1 MPIDIAFSLNRTLQ
15 TPLLVVINSILQNA
29 SWPAAGS
36 GAGSASSDDQIRF
49 NILVPP
55 GDQDFFEAQLKAA
68 FPAHTPSSADPNAQ
82 NSNDQNSNDQNLND
96 QKQRAIFRVREFTPP
111 DFLKHYLDS
120 KFKEQRPDRRI
131 SRYMQYARFFLKPM
145 FPDVSRVI
153 YLDGDTLVLGDVREL
168 FAQGSRLTPDTY
180 LAAVPQLF
188 PAMFYF
194 SNPFKIWGDLRQF
207 KNTFNSGVLL
217 TDLSLW
223 NEQTYDALRHYLDLD
238 AKNSYKLYNLG
249 DETVFNLIFKRTY
262 LELAQKW
269 NCWGYGQPHWISR
282 ILTLK
287 CNLKTVKIIHW
298 SGGHHKPWHS
308 DRVTYSK
315 LWRSYLPALGTQPT
329 LEAPVETV

>member
-15 TPLLVVINSILQNA
+15 TPLLVVINSILKNA
-29 SWPAAGS
+29 SGP
-36 GAGSASSDDQIRF
+36 SDNNLENSPDPIRF

-55 GDQDFFEAQLKAA
+55 GDQSFFEDQLKAA
-68 FPAHTPSSADPNAQ
+68 FSDPSTASLAGQ
-82 NSNDQNSNDQNLND
+82 N
-96 QKQRAIFRVREFTPP
+96 AIFRVREFTPP

-120 KFKEQRPDRRI
+120 KFNEQRPDRRI

-168 FAQGSRLTPDTY
+168 FAQGSRLTPETY

-194 SNPFKIWGDLRQF
+194 SNPFKIWSDLRQF

-217 TDLSLW
+217 TDLSFW
-223 NEQTYDALRHYLDLD
+223 SEQTYDELRYYLSID
-238 AKNSYKLYNLG
+238 AKNNYRLYNLG

-262 LELAQKW
+262 LELDQKW

-282 ILTLK
+282 LLTLK

-308 DRVTYSK
+308 DRVTYSA
-315 LWRSYLPALGTQPT
+315 LWRSYIPKNIAPA
-329 LEAPVETV
+329 V

>member
-1 MPIDIAFSLNRTLQ
+1 MPVDIAFSLNRTLQ
-15 TPLLVVINSILQNA
+15 TPLLVVINSILKNA
-29 SWPAAGS
+29 AEPPAN
-36 GAGSASSDDQIRF
+36 SAESQHAQLRF

-55 GDQDFFEAQLKAA
+55 GDQSFFEDQLKAA
-68 FPAHTPSSADPNAQ
+68 FGDANTPLASQSA
-82 NSNDQNSNDQNLND
+82 L
-96 QKQRAIFRVREFTPP
+96 FRVREFTPP

-168 FAQGSRLTPDTY
+168 FAQGTRLTPETY

-194 SNPFKIWGDLRQF
+194 SNPFKIWSDLRQF

-217 TDLSLW
+217 TDLSFW
-223 NEQTYDALRHYLDLD
+223 SEQTYDELRHYLGID
-238 AKNSYKLYNLG
+238 AKNNYKLYNLG

-262 LELAQKW
+262 LELDQKW

-282 ILTLK
+282 LLTLK

-308 DRVTYSK
+308 DRVTYSA
-315 LWRSYLPALGTQPT
+315 LWRSYLPANVAQP
-329 LEAPVETV
+329 V

>member
-1 MPIDIAFSLNRTLQ
+1 MPVDIAFSLNRTLQ
-15 TPLLVVINSILQNA
+15 KPLLVVINSILQNTT
-29 SWPAAGS
+29 WPAANS
-36 GAGSASSDDQIRF
+36 PANPDDQLRF

-55 GDQDFFEAQLKAA
+55 GDQSFFEDQIQVAFGDFTTSAAQK
-68 FPAHTPSSADPNAQ
+68 
-82 NSNDQNSNDQNLND
+82 
-96 QKQRAIFRVREFTPP
+96 AIFRVREFTPP

-145 FPDVSRVI
+145 FPDVTRVI

-168 FAQGSRLTPDTY
+168 FTQGSHLTPETY

-194 SNPFKIWGDLRQF
+194 SNPFKIWSDLRQF

-217 TDLSLW
+217 TDLSFW
-223 NEQTYDALRHYLDLD
+223 SEQTYDALRHYFAID
-238 AKNSYKLYNLG
+238 AKNDYKLFNLG

-262 LELAQKW
+262 LELDQKW

-282 ILTLK
+282 LLTIK

-298 SGGHHKPWHS
+298 SGGHHKPWQS
-308 DRVTYSK
+308 DRVTYSD
-315 LWRSYLPALGTQPT
+315 LWRSYLPKNIAQ
-329 LEAPVETV
+329 AV